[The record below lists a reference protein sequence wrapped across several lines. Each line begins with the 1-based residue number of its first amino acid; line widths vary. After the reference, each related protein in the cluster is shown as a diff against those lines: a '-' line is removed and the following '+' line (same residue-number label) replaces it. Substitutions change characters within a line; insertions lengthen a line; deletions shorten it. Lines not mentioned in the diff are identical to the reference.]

1 MKSAKEHKNNY
12 NFEVLIETYPKLQPF
27 VFKNTYGNLTIDF
40 SEAKAVRALNTA
52 ILKADYGINYWQFD
66 DNNLTPPIPS
76 RVAYIHILND
86 LLQTC
91 NLNKNVQ
98 VLDIGTGAN
107 CIYPLLGQS
116 VYNWQFVGTD
126 VNKNSIKQAKQ
137 IIAKNHLE
145 DKISIRLQNNPNQI
159 FQGVLAKTD
168 IFALTMCNPPFY
180 KDEVEAN
187 SATLKKLKGLNN
199 ETNSVSRNFSGI
211 SNELWYKGGEKA
223 FLHNYLYESSLF
235 KNQCFWYTTLVSNKE
250 NIKSMYASL
259 NKLGATTIKTLPIK
273 IGQKKSRVVAWT
285 FLNEDQQKQW
295 KIK

>member
-40 SEAKAVRALNTA
+40 SEAKAVRVLNSA

-250 NIKSMYASL
+250 NVKSMYVSL

-285 FLNEDQQKQW
+285 FLNKDQQKQW

>member
-1 MKSAKEHKNNY
+1 MKSAKEHTNNY

-27 VFKNTYGNLTIDF
+27 VFKNTHGNLTIDF

-52 ILKADYGINYWQFD
+52 ILKAEFGINYWQFD

-76 RVAYIHILND
+76 RTAYIDLLSD
-86 LLQTC
+86 LLQTSH
-91 NLNKNVQ
+91 LNKNIH

-116 VYNWQFVGTD
+116 IYNWKFVGTD
-126 VNKNSIKQAKQ
+126 VNKNSIKQAKN
-137 IIAKNHLE
+137 IIAKNRLE
-145 DKISIRLQNNPNQI
+145 DKISIRFQNNLNQI

-180 KDEVEAN
+180 KDEAEAN
-187 SATLKKLKGLNN
+187 SATLKKLKGLSN
-199 ETNSVSRNFSGI
+199 ETKSVNRNFSGI
-211 SNELWYKGGEKA
+211 SNELWYNGGEKA
-223 FLHNYLYESSLF
+223 FLHNYLYESSWF

-250 NIKSMYASL
+250 NVKSMYASL
-259 NKLGATTIKTLPIK
+259 SKLGATTIKTLPIT
-273 IGQKKSRVVAWT
+273 IGKKKSRVVAWT
-285 FLNEDQQKQW
+285 FLNKDQQKQW

>member
-1 MKSAKEHKNNY
+1 MKSAKGHTNNY
-12 NFEVLIETYPKLQPF
+12 NFEVLIDNYPKLQPF
-27 VFKNTYGNLTIDF
+27 VLKNKYGNLTINF

-52 ILKADYGINYWQFD
+52 ILKTNYGINYWQFD

-76 RVAYIHILND
+76 RVAYIHLLKD
-86 LLQTC
+86 LLLSS
-91 NLNKNVQ
+91 NLDGNIK

-116 VYNWQFVGTD
+116 IYNWQFVGSD
-126 VNKNSIKQAKQ
+126 VNKSSIKQAEK
-137 IIAKNHLE
+137 IIAKNNLE
-145 DKISIRLQNNPNQI
+145 DRVSIRFQSNPNQI
-159 FQGVLAKTD
+159 LQGILTKTD
-168 IFALTMCNPPFY
+168 IFTLTMCNPPFY
-180 KDEVEAN
+180 KDETEAN
-187 SATLKKLKGLNN
+187 SATLKKLKGLNQD
-199 ETNSVSRNFSGI
+199 TNSINRNFSGI

-235 KNQCFWYTTLVSNKE
+235 KNKCFWYTTLVANKD

-259 NKLGATTIKTLPIK
+259 DKLGAKIIKTLPIN

-295 KIK
+295 NK

>member
-12 NFEVLIETYPKLQPF
+12 NFEVLINKYPKLQPF
-27 VFKNTYGNLTIDF
+27 VYKNKYGNLTIDF

-66 DNNLTPPIPS
+66 TDNLTPPIPN
-76 RVAYIHILND
+76 RVAYIH
-86 LLQTC
+86 LLKE
-91 NLNKNVQ
+91 LLISSHLDKNIK

-116 VYNWQFVGTD
+116 IYNWQFVGTD
-126 VNKNSIKQAKQ
+126 INKNSIKQAKR
-137 IIAKNHLE
+137 IITKNNLE
-145 DKISIRLQNNPNQI
+145 DKISIRFQNNPNQI
-159 FQGVLAKTD
+159 FQGVLVKTD

-187 SATLKKLKGLNN
+187 SASLKKLKGLNHK
-199 ETNSVSRNFSGI
+199 TNNVSRNFSGI
-211 SNELWYKGGEKA
+211 SSELWYIGGEKA
-223 FLHNYLYESSLF
+223 FIHNYLYESSLF

-250 NIKSMYASL
+250 NVKSMYASL
-259 NKLGATTIKTLPIK
+259 NKLGATTIKTLPIT

-285 FLNEDQQKQW
+285 FLNEDQQKQL

>member
-40 SEAKAVRALNTA
+40 SEAKAVRVLNSA

-76 RVAYIHILND
+76 RVAYIHLLND

-199 ETNSVSRNFSGI
+199 ETNSISRNFSGI

-250 NIKSMYASL
+250 NVKSMYASL

-285 FLNEDQQKQW
+285 FLNKDQQKQW

>member
-1 MKSAKEHKNNY
+1 MKSAKGHTNNY
-12 NFEVLIETYPKLQPF
+12 NFEVLIDNYPKLQPF
-27 VFKNTYGNLTIDF
+27 VFKNKYGNLTINF

-52 ILKADYGINYWQFD
+52 ILKVDYGINYWQFD

-76 RVAYIHILND
+76 RVAYIHLLKD
-86 LLQTC
+86 LLLSS
-91 NLNKNVQ
+91 NLDGNIK

-116 VYNWQFVGTD
+116 IYNWQFVGTD
-126 VNKNSIKQAKQ
+126 VNKSSIKQAEK
-137 IIAKNHLE
+137 IIAKNQLE
-145 DKISIRLQNNPNQI
+145 DKISTRFQNNPNQI
-159 FQGVLAKTD
+159 LQGILAKTD
-168 IFALTMCNPPFY
+168 TFTLTMCNPPFY
-180 KDEVEAN
+180 KDETEAN
-187 SATLKKLKGLNN
+187 SATLKKSKGLNQD
-199 ETNSVSRNFSGI
+199 TNSINRNFSGI

-235 KNQCFWYTTLVSNKE
+235 KNKCFWYTTLVANKY

-259 NKLGATTIKTLPIK
+259 DKLGAKIIKTLPIN

-295 KIK
+295 NK

>member
-1 MKSAKEHKNNY
+1 LKSVKGHTNNY
-12 NFEVLIETYPKLQPF
+12 NFEVLIDNYPKLQPF
-27 VFKNTYGNLTIDF
+27 VLKNKYGNLTINF

-52 ILKADYGINYWQFD
+52 ILKANYGINYWNFD

-76 RVAYIHILND
+76 RVAYINLLKD
-86 LLQTC
+86 LLLSS
-91 NLNKNVQ
+91 NLVGNVK

-116 VYNWQFVGTD
+116 IYNWQFVGTD
-126 VNKNSIKQAKQ
+126 VNKNSIKQAEK
-137 IIAKNHLE
+137 IIAENKLE
-145 DKISIRLQNNPNQI
+145 DEVSIRFQSNPNQI
-159 FQGVLAKTD
+159 FQGILTKTD
-168 IFALTMCNPPFY
+168 TFTLTMCNPPFY
-180 KDEVEAN
+180 KDETEAN
-187 SATLKKLKGLNN
+187 SATLKKLKGLNQD
-199 ETNSVSRNFSGI
+199 TNSINRNFSGI

-235 KNQCFWYTTLVSNKE
+235 KNKCFWYTTLVANKY

-259 NKLGATTIKTLPIK
+259 DKLGAKIIKTLPIN

-295 KIK
+295 NK

>member
-1 MKSAKEHKNNY
+1 MKSAKGHTNNY
-12 NFEVLIETYPKLQPF
+12 NFEVLIDNYPKLQPF
-27 VFKNTYGNLTIDF
+27 VLKNKYGNLTINF

-52 ILKADYGINYWQFD
+52 ILKTNYGINYWQFD

-76 RVAYIHILND
+76 RAAYIHLLKD
-86 LLQTC
+86 LLLSS
-91 NLNKNVQ
+91 NLDGNIK

-116 VYNWQFVGTD
+116 IYNWQFVGSD
-126 VNKNSIKQAKQ
+126 VNKSSIKQAEK
-137 IIAKNHLE
+137 IIAKNQLE
-145 DKISIRLQNNPNQI
+145 DEVSIRFQSNPNQI
-159 FQGVLAKTD
+159 FQGILAKTD
-168 IFALTMCNPPFY
+168 TFTLTMCNPPFY
-180 KDEVEAN
+180 KDETEAN
-187 SATLKKLKGLNN
+187 SATLKKLKGLNQD
-199 ETNSVSRNFSGI
+199 TNSINRNFSGI

-235 KNQCFWYTTLVSNKE
+235 KNKCFWYTTLVANKD

-259 NKLGATTIKTLPIK
+259 DKLGAKIIKTLPIN

-295 KIK
+295 NK

>member
-1 MKSAKEHKNNY
+1 LKSAKGHTNNY
-12 NFEVLIETYPKLQPF
+12 NFEVLIDNYPKLQPF
-27 VFKNTYGNLTIDF
+27 VFKNKYGNLTINF

-52 ILKADYGINYWQFD
+52 ILKTNYGINYWQFD

-76 RVAYIHILND
+76 RAAYIHLLKD
-86 LLQTC
+86 LLLSS
-91 NLNKNVQ
+91 NLDGNIK

-116 VYNWQFVGTD
+116 IYNWQFVGSD
-126 VNKNSIKQAKQ
+126 VNKSSIKQAEK
-137 IIAKNHLE
+137 IIAKNNLE
-145 DKISIRLQNNPNQI
+145 DRVSIRFQSNPNQI
-159 FQGVLAKTD
+159 LQGILTKTD
-168 IFALTMCNPPFY
+168 IFTLTMCNPPFY
-180 KDEVEAN
+180 KDETEAN
-187 SATLKKLKGLNN
+187 SATLKKLKGLNQD
-199 ETNSVSRNFSGI
+199 TNSINRNFSGI

-235 KNQCFWYTTLVSNKE
+235 KNKCFWYTTLVANKD

-259 NKLGATTIKTLPIK
+259 DKLGAKIIKTLPIN

-295 KIK
+295 NK

>member
-40 SEAKAVRALNTA
+40 SEAKAVRVLNSA

-199 ETNSVSRNFSGI
+199 ETNSISRNFSGI

-250 NIKSMYASL
+250 NVKSMYVSL

>member
-1 MKSAKEHKNNY
+1 MKSAKEHTNNY
-12 NFEVLIETYPKLQPF
+12 NFEVLIDNYPKLQPF
-27 VFKNTYGNLTIDF
+27 VFKNKYGNLTINF

-52 ILKADYGINYWQFD
+52 ILKANYGINYWNFD

-76 RVAYIHILND
+76 RVAYINLLKD
-86 LLQTC
+86 LLLSS
-91 NLNKNVQ
+91 NLVGNVK

-116 VYNWQFVGTD
+116 IYNWQFVGTD
-126 VNKNSIKQAKQ
+126 VNKNSIKQAEK
-137 IIAKNHLE
+137 IIAENKLE
-145 DKISIRLQNNPNQI
+145 DEVSIRFQSNPNQI
-159 FQGVLAKTD
+159 FQGILTKTD
-168 IFALTMCNPPFY
+168 TFTLTMCNPPFY
-180 KDEVEAN
+180 KDETEAN
-187 SATLKKLKGLNN
+187 SATLKKLKGLNQD
-199 ETNSVSRNFSGI
+199 TNSINRNFSGI

-235 KNQCFWYTTLVSNKE
+235 KNKCFWYTTLVANKY

-259 NKLGATTIKTLPIK
+259 DKLGAKIIKTLPIN

-295 KIK
+295 NK

>member
-40 SEAKAVRALNTA
+40 SEAKAVRVLNSA

-199 ETNSVSRNFSGI
+199 ETNSISRNFSGI

-250 NIKSMYASL
+250 NVKSMYVSL

-285 FLNEDQQKQW
+285 FLNKDQQKQW

>member
-1 MKSAKEHKNNY
+1 MKSAKGHTNNY
-12 NFEVLIETYPKLQPF
+12 NFEVLIDNYPKLQPF
-27 VFKNTYGNLTIDF
+27 VFKNKYGNLTINF

-52 ILKADYGINYWQFD
+52 ILKTNYGINYWQFD

-76 RVAYIHILND
+76 RAAYIHLLKD
-86 LLQTC
+86 LLLSSDLDG
-91 NLNKNVQ
+91 NIK

-116 VYNWQFVGTD
+116 IYNWQFVGSD
-126 VNKNSIKQAKQ
+126 VNKSSIKQAEK
-137 IIAKNHLE
+137 IIAKNQLE
-145 DKISIRLQNNPNQI
+145 DEVSIRFQSNPNQI
-159 FQGVLAKTD
+159 FQGILTKTD
-168 IFALTMCNPPFY
+168 TFTLTMCNPPFY
-180 KDEVEAN
+180 KDETEAN
-187 SATLKKLKGLNN
+187 SATLKKLKGLNQD
-199 ETNSVSRNFSGI
+199 TNSINRNFSGI

-235 KNQCFWYTTLVSNKE
+235 KNKCFWYTTLVANKD

-259 NKLGATTIKTLPIK
+259 DKLGAKIIKTLPIN

-295 KIK
+295 NK

>member
-1 MKSAKEHKNNY
+1 LKSAKEHKNNY
-12 NFEVLIETYPKLQPF
+12 NFEVLIDTYPKLQPF

-76 RVAYIHILND
+76 RVAYIHLLNE

-91 NLNKNVQ
+91 NHNKNIH

-116 VYNWQFVGTD
+116 VYNWQFIGTD
-126 VNKNSIKQAKQ
+126 VNKNSIKQAKK
-137 IIAKNHLE
+137 IITKNHLE
-145 DKISIRLQNNPNQI
+145 DKISIRFQNNPNQI

-199 ETNSVSRNFSGI
+199 ETNSISRNFSGI

-250 NIKSMYASL
+250 NVKSMYASL

-285 FLNEDQQKQW
+285 FFNEDQQKQW

>member
-1 MKSAKEHKNNY
+1 MKSAKGHTNNY
-12 NFEVLIETYPKLQPF
+12 NFEVLIDNYPKLQPF
-27 VFKNTYGNLTIDF
+27 VFKNKYGNLTINF

-52 ILKADYGINYWQFD
+52 ILKTNYGINYWQFD

-76 RVAYIHILND
+76 RAAYIHLLKD
-86 LLQTC
+86 LLLSSDLDG
-91 NLNKNVQ
+91 NIK

-116 VYNWQFVGTD
+116 IYNWQFVGSD
-126 VNKNSIKQAKQ
+126 VNKSSIKQAEK
-137 IIAKNHLE
+137 IIAKNQLE
-145 DKISIRLQNNPNQI
+145 DEVSIRFQSNPNQI
-159 FQGVLAKTD
+159 FQGILAKTD
-168 IFALTMCNPPFY
+168 TFALTMCNPPFY
-180 KDEVEAN
+180 KDETEAN
-187 SATLKKLKGLNN
+187 SATFKKLKGLNQD
-199 ETNSVSRNFSGI
+199 TNSINRNFSGI

-235 KNQCFWYTTLVSNKE
+235 KNKCFWYTTLVANKD

-259 NKLGATTIKTLPIK
+259 DKLGAKIIKTLPIN

-295 KIK
+295 NK

>member
-12 NFEVLIETYPKLQPF
+12 NFEVLIDTYPKLQPF

-40 SEAKAVRALNTA
+40 SQAKAVRALNTA

-76 RVAYIHILND
+76 RVAYIHLLND

-126 VNKNSIKQAKQ
+126 INKNSIKQAKK
-137 IIAKNHLE
+137 IIAKNQLE
-145 DKISIRLQNNPNQI
+145 DKISIRFQNNPNQI
-159 FQGVLAKTD
+159 FHGVLAKTD

-187 SATLKKLKGLNN
+187 SATLKKLKGLNK
-199 ETNSVSRNFSGI
+199 ETNCVSRNFSGT

-250 NIKSMYASL
+250 NVKSMYASL

>member
-12 NFEVLIETYPKLQPF
+12 NFEVLIDTYPKLQPF
-27 VFKNTYGNLTIDF
+27 VFKNTYGDLTIDF
-40 SEAKAVRALNTA
+40 SQAKAVRALNTA
-52 ILKADYGINYWQFD
+52 ILKADFGINYWQFD

-76 RVAYIHILND
+76 RVAYIHLLND

-91 NLNKNVQ
+91 NLNKNIH

-116 VYNWQFVGTD
+116 IYNWQFVGTD
-126 VNKNSIKQAKQ
+126 VNKNSIKQAKK
-137 IIAKNHLE
+137 IIAKNQLE
-145 DKISIRLQNNPNQI
+145 DKISTRFQNNPNQI
-159 FQGVLAKTD
+159 LQGILAKTD
-168 IFALTMCNPPFY
+168 TFTLTMCNPPFY
-180 KDEVEAN
+180 KDETEAN
-187 SATLKKLKGLNN
+187 SATLKKLKGLNQD
-199 ETNSVSRNFSGI
+199 TNSINRNFSGI

-250 NIKSMYASL
+250 NVKSMYVSL

>member
-12 NFEVLIETYPKLQPF
+12 NFEVLIDTYPKLQPF

-76 RVAYIHILND
+76 RVAYIHLLND

-126 VNKNSIKQAKQ
+126 VNKNSIKQAKK
-137 IIAKNHLE
+137 IIAKNQLE

-250 NIKSMYASL
+250 NVKSMYASL

>member
-12 NFEVLIETYPKLQPF
+12 NFEVLIDTYPKLQPF

-40 SEAKAVRALNTA
+40 SEAKAVRVLNSA

-250 NIKSMYASL
+250 NVKSMYVSL

>member
-1 MKSAKEHKNNY
+1 LKSAKEHKNNY

>member
-1 MKSAKEHKNNY
+1 MKSAKEYKNNY
-12 NFEVLIETYPKLQPF
+12 NFEVLIDKYPKLQPF

-40 SEAKAVRALNTA
+40 SQAKAVRALNIA

-76 RVAYIHILND
+76 REAYIHLLKD
-86 LLQTC
+86 LLLSSHLDE
-91 NLNKNVQ
+91 NIK

-116 VYNWQFVGTD
+116 IYNWHFVGTD
-126 VNKNSIKQAKQ
+126 INKNSIKQAKK
-137 IIAKNHLE
+137 IIAKNQLE
-145 DKISIRLQNNPNQI
+145 DKILIRFQNNPNQI

-180 KDEVEAN
+180 KDEAEAN
-187 SATLKKLKGLNN
+187 SATLKKLKGLNK
-199 ETNSVSRNFSGI
+199 ETNSISRNFSGT

-250 NIKSMYASL
+250 NVKSMYASL
-259 NKLGATTIKTLPIK
+259 NKLGATTIKTLPIN
-273 IGQKKSRVVAWT
+273 IGKKKSRVVAWT

>member
-12 NFEVLIETYPKLQPF
+12 NFEVLIDTYPKLQPF

-40 SEAKAVRALNTA
+40 SEAKAVRVLNSA

-199 ETNSVSRNFSGI
+199 ETNSISRNFSGI

-250 NIKSMYASL
+250 NVKSMYVSL

-285 FLNEDQQKQW
+285 FLNKDQQKQW

>member
-12 NFEVLIETYPKLQPF
+12 NFEVLIDTYPKLQPF
-27 VFKNTYGNLTIDF
+27 VFKNTYGDLTIDF
-40 SEAKAVRALNTA
+40 SQAKAVRALNTA
-52 ILKADYGINYWQFD
+52 ILKADFGINYWQFD

-76 RVAYIHILND
+76 RVAYIHLLND

-91 NLNKNVQ
+91 NLNKNIH

-116 VYNWQFVGTD
+116 IYNWQFVGTD
-126 VNKNSIKQAKQ
+126 VNKNSIKQAKK
-137 IIAKNHLE
+137 IIAKNQLE
-145 DKISIRLQNNPNQI
+145 DKISTRFQNNPNQI
-159 FQGVLAKTD
+159 LQGILAKTD
-168 IFALTMCNPPFY
+168 TFTLTMCNPPFY
-180 KDEVEAN
+180 KDEAEAN
-187 SATLKKLKGLNN
+187 SVTLKKSKGLNQD
-199 ETNSVSRNFSGI
+199 TNSVNRNFSGI

-250 NIKSMYASL
+250 NVKSMYVSL
-259 NKLGATTIKTLPIK
+259 NKLGAKIIKTLPIN

>member
-1 MKSAKEHKNNY
+1 MKSVKGHTNNY
-12 NFEVLIETYPKLQPF
+12 NFEVLIDNYPKLQPF
-27 VFKNTYGNLTIDF
+27 VLKNKYGNLTINF

-52 ILKADYGINYWQFD
+52 ILKANYGINYWNFD

-76 RVAYIHILND
+76 RVAYINLLKD
-86 LLQTC
+86 LLLSS
-91 NLNKNVQ
+91 NLVGNVK

-116 VYNWQFVGTD
+116 IYNWQFVGTD
-126 VNKNSIKQAKQ
+126 VNKNSIKQAEK
-137 IIAKNHLE
+137 IIAENKLE
-145 DKISIRLQNNPNQI
+145 DEVSIRFQSNPNQI
-159 FQGVLAKTD
+159 FQGILTKTD
-168 IFALTMCNPPFY
+168 TFTLTMCNPPFY
-180 KDEVEAN
+180 KDETEAN
-187 SATLKKLKGLNN
+187 SATLKKLKGLNQD
-199 ETNSVSRNFSGI
+199 TNSINRNFSGI

-235 KNQCFWYTTLVSNKE
+235 KNKCFWYTTLVANKD

-259 NKLGATTIKTLPIK
+259 DKLGAKIIKTLPIN

-295 KIK
+295 NK

>member
-1 MKSAKEHKNNY
+1 MKSVKGHTNNY
-12 NFEVLIETYPKLQPF
+12 NFEVLIDNYPKLQPF
-27 VFKNTYGNLTIDF
+27 VLKNKYGNLTINF

-52 ILKADYGINYWQFD
+52 ILKANYGINYWNFD

-76 RVAYIHILND
+76 RVAYINLLKD
-86 LLQTC
+86 LLLSS
-91 NLNKNVQ
+91 NLVGNVK

-116 VYNWQFVGTD
+116 IYNWQFVGTD
-126 VNKNSIKQAKQ
+126 VNKNSIKQAEK
-137 IIAKNHLE
+137 IIAENKLE
-145 DKISIRLQNNPNQI
+145 DEVSIRFQSNPNQI
-159 FQGVLAKTD
+159 FQGILTKTD
-168 IFALTMCNPPFY
+168 TFTLTMCNPPFY
-180 KDEVEAN
+180 KDETEAN
-187 SATLKKLKGLNN
+187 SATLKKLKGLNQD
-199 ETNSVSRNFSGI
+199 TNSINRNFSGI

-235 KNQCFWYTTLVSNKE
+235 KNKCFWYTTLVANKY

-259 NKLGATTIKTLPIK
+259 DKLGAKIIKTLPIN

-295 KIK
+295 NK

>member
-1 MKSAKEHKNNY
+1 MKFAKEHKNNY
-12 NFEVLIETYPKLQPF
+12 NFEVLIDKYPKLQPF

-52 ILKADYGINYWQFD
+52 VLKADYQINYWQFD
-66 DNNLTPPIPS
+66 DSNLTPPIPS
-76 RVAYIHILND
+76 RVAYIHLLKD
-86 LLQTC
+86 LLLSIDLDE
-91 NLNKNVQ
+91 NIK

-116 VYNWQFVGTD
+116 IYNWQFVGTD
-126 VNKNSIKQAKQ
+126 INENSIKQAKK

-145 DKISIRLQNNPNQI
+145 NKISIRFQNNPNQI

-187 SATLKKLKGLNN
+187 SATLKKLKGLNK

-250 NIKSMYASL
+250 NIKSMYKSL
-259 NKLGATTIKTLPIK
+259 KKLGATTIKTLPII